1 MSNLTYNP
9 NINSSYNNTSYNN
22 TPYNNTP
29 YNNTS
34 YNNNS
39 YKEYNSGMNMEFNED
54 NGNFKSYDNYDNTP
68 PMLQQMDPRS
78 APEIE
83 TMRQPIRRQ
92 PFSQQQNNNYMD
104 LPPNMKR
111 KKVKKNYY
119 NSEYNN
125 EPILDNFSDIKTS
138 KFNWILFAKK
148 IVIYTALFLIM
159 SHVKM
164 DDLVCKFIPF
174 LNNNEILCMTFKGL
188 LLAVIIILIQTLL

>member
-9 NINSSYNNTSYNN
+9 NINTSYNDV
-22 TPYNNTP
+22 P

-34 YNNNS
+34 Y
-39 YKEYNSGMNMEFNED
+39 KDYNSRINMEFNNT
-54 NGNFKSYDNYDNTP
+54 NGNFKSYDNYDTNSNYDNIP
-68 PMLQQMDPRS
+68 PMLQQMDPRA

-92 PFSQQQNNNYMD
+92 QYTRQTNNNYID
-104 LPPNMKR
+104 LPPIMKR
-111 KKVKKNYY
+111 KKAKKMVY
-119 NSEYNN
+119 NSEYDD
-125 EPILDNFSDIKTS
+125 EPVLDNFSDTKST
-138 KFNWILFAKK
+138 KFDWILFSKK

-174 LNNNEILCMTFKGL
+174 LTDNQILCMTFKGM
-188 LLAVIIILIQTLL
+188 LLAVIIVIIQKLL